1 MRIKAAADAKKVAHT
16 QKDAA
21 NDLEDNTVALEEV
34 FEDDDEDAADVKEAA
49 VPICWPEPR
58 RTTANEE

>member
-16 QKDAA
+16 QKDAT

-49 VPICWPEPR
+49 VPIC
-58 RTTANEE
+58 

>member
-1 MRIKAAADAKKVAHT
+1 LRIKAAADAKKVAHT

-49 VPICWPEPR
+49 VPIC
-58 RTTANEE
+58 